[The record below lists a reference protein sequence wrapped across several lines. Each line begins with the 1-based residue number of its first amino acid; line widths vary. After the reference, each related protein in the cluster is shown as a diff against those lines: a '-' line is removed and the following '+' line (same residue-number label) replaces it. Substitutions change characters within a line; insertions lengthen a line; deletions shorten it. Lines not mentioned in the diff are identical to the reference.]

1 MRHMTPKRIAL
12 YGATTIVAAIAVAC
26 SSGGDAELNPGPSG
40 SAAPSSVPSPV
51 SAPAL
56 SVLPTPPPE
65 PAADDGPRINLR
77 PTPEGTLA
85 EQIRDSWLQARV
97 LEGWDTDITKFIP
110 DIRVG
115 LFTKPSGLIN
125 RDGIPSIDT
134 PLFAPASAAPDY
146 LRPEE
151 PVILV
156 NINGDARAYPL
167 SILMWHEI
175 VNDVIGGEPVTVT
188 FCPLCNSSIAFSG
201 NHEGRVLDFGTTGW
215 IASTDLVMYDRQ
227 TQTWW
232 QQITGEG
239 VIGEFAGT
247 RLTFLPSSIVGW
259 RDFVEE
265 FPEGKVLLR
274 PTLGTIHAISGKDIA
289 ENRTY
294 DDPPYSGYD
303 VAGALPSFFTGAF
316 DLTLQPVD
324 RVAAFELGGESIA
337 YPFRSLAIQPIVN
350 DNVGGQE
357 IVIFYDDGTESAFRT
372 STRGHNFQTSGST
385 TVFFR
390 NVAGQVLTF
399 TADEDGNI
407 TDDETGTTWN
417 KFGRATDGA
426 LFGTQLEAVVHG
438 AEFWFAIAA
447 FRPDTEVRLM
457 DLLAGD

>member
-1 MRHMTPKRIAL
+1 MPKLAGRRIPL
-12 YGATTIVAAIAVAC
+12 FGAAAFVAVAAVAC
-26 SSGGDAELNPGPSG
+26 SSGSVAEVNTGPSTN
-40 SAAPSSVPSPV
+40 A
-51 SAPAL
+51 
-56 SVLPTPPPE
+56 TPPPVQASTPTPE
-65 PAADDGPRINLR
+65 PERDDGPRIQLR
-77 PTPEGTLA
+77 PTPEGTIA
-85 EQIRDSWLQARV
+85 EQIRDGWLQARV
-97 LEGWDTDITKFIP
+97 LEGWDTDITKFVP
-110 DIRVG
+110 NLKVG
-115 LFTKPSGLIN
+115 LFTKPSDLIN

-134 PLFAPASAAPDY
+134 PEFAPANAAPEY

-151 PVILV
+151 PVIQV

-215 IASTDLVMYDRQ
+215 IASADLVMYDRQ

-259 RDFVEE
+259 QDFADQY
-265 FPEGKVLLR
+265 PEGKVLLR
-274 PTLGTIHAISGKDIA
+274 PTPGTIHPVSGQEITH
-289 ENRTY
+289 NRTY

-316 DLTLQPVD
+316 DLTLQPID
-324 RVAAFELGGESIA
+324 RVAAFNLGGESIA
-337 YPFRSLAIQPIVN
+337 YPFRALAVRPVVN
-350 DNVGGQE
+350 DTVGGEE

-372 STRGHNFQTSGST
+372 STRGHDFQITGST

-390 NVAGQVLTF
+390 DVAGQFLTF
-399 TADEDGNI
+399 AVDQDGTI

-417 KFGRATDGA
+417 KFGRAIAGELA
-426 LFGTQLEAVVHG
+426 GTQLDAVVHG
-438 AEFWFAIAA
+438 AEFWFAIAT
-447 FRPDTEVRLM
+447 FRPDTEVRLQH
-457 DLLAGD
+457 LLSGD